1 MSTILETEVTLINNK
16 LKFSAKAQTNPEIIL
31 DYIPPLGDGEGY
43 MPLELL
49 LISLAACTASTVAL
63 LLRKFQKDVSGLTV
77 SAKGERRE
85 THPTSFETIT
95 LDFTLK
101 SKDAQDAD
109 MQKVIKMSED
119 KYCPV
124 WAMLK
129 NNVEI
134 KTQFKIIQ

>member
-1 MSTILETEVTLINNK
+1 MSTILETEVTLINSK
-16 LKFSAKAQTNPEIIL
+16 LKFSAKAQSNPEIIL

-49 LISLAACTASTVAL
+49 LISLAACSASTVAP

-77 SAKGERRE
+77 AAKGVRRE

-101 SKDAQDAD
+101 SKDAQEAD
-109 MQKVIKMSED
+109 MQKVLQMTKD

-134 KTQFKIIQ
+134 MTQFTIIQ

>member
-1 MSTILETEVTLINNK
+1 MSTILETKVTLINDK
-16 LKFSAKAQTNPEIIL
+16 LKFSAKSKSNSEIIL

-49 LISLAACTASTVAL
+49 LISLAGCSASTIAP
-63 LLRKFQKDVSGLTV
+63 LLRKFQKDVSGLVVVATGV
-77 SAKGERRE
+77 RKEQ
-85 THPTSFETIT
+85 HPTSFESIT
-95 LDFTLK
+95 LDFTLT
-101 SKDAQDAD
+101 SKDAAEAD
-109 MQKVIKMSED
+109 MQKVIQMSED

-134 KTQFKIIQ
+134 CTQFKIVK

>member
-1 MSTILETEVTLINNK
+1 MSTILETEVTLINDK
-16 LKFSAKAQTNPEIIL
+16 LKFSAKAQSNPEIIL

-49 LISLAACTASTVAL
+49 LISLASCSASTVAP

-77 SAKGERRE
+77 SAKGVRRE

-95 LDFTLK
+95 LNFTLK
-101 SKDAQDAD
+101 SKDSQEAD
-109 MQKVIKMSED
+109 MQKVIQMSED

-129 NNVEI
+129 NNVDI